1 MKQYRLN
8 RLFNPESKRCFDVAM
23 DHGVFNEPAFLS
35 GLENMRRAV
44 QTVVA
49 ANPDAVQLAATAYSP
64 VTGSVTIH
72 RATASLP
79 STLSSSELVPTGAA
93 LLEANQN
100 PETWENPASVLS
112 TMYS

>member
-23 DHGVFNEPAFLS
+23 YHGVFNEPAFLS

-49 ANPDAVQLAATAYSP
+49 ANLDAVQLAVGQADYLQ
-64 VTGSVTIH
+64 
-72 RATASLP
+72 SLP
-79 STLSSSELVPTGAA
+79 GRDKPALVLRTDVRTSMEAPFQNISTAV
-93 LLEANQN
+93 
-100 PETWENPASVLS
+100 
-112 TMYS
+112 